1 MAEEN
6 TNQNEGINSD
16 EEKKLGDKLSS
27 FGWSLFFIWIGLA
40 LLLNI
45 KVAFT
50 LFVVGIVTLG
60 VQVARKYYKLKFEG
74 FWVAVGLLFLVGGLW
89 EILKIE
95 MPLMPLLLIVV
106 GAAIL
111 FALLKGKNLIKK

>member
-6 TNQNEGINSD
+6 TNQNEELNSD

-40 LLLNI
+40 LLLKI
-45 KVAFT
+45 EVAFT
-50 LFVVGIVTLG
+50 LFVVGIITLG
-60 VQVARKYYKLKFEG
+60 VQVVRKYSKLKFEG

-89 EILKIE
+89 E

-111 FALLKGKNLIKK
+111 IALMKGKNLIKK